1 MIVLPPLNICSC
13 ALLLVWYKS
22 NPGKMI
28 PLLLPVSPYPIEPPF
43 AFAPR
48 QRLSFSIS
56 EAKQQIGLLLLL
68 SASPSPPSFSA
79 SAAAEKEGWPFA
91 LLPNRVFFCWGI
103 REGRDTQ
110 AQKGGGG
117 RREKG
122 AFETSGR
129 RSSGISVPPWIERRC
144 TPSRATQKIGHEG
157 GSGIRVSKAKESPL
171 LKV

>member
-1 MIVLPPLNICSC
+1 MDNPKCSFSHIYMIVLPPLNICSC

-56 EAKQQIGLLLLL
+56 EAKQQIGLLPF
-68 SASPSPPSFSA
+68 SRPPHPPPLRLRRRGKRGMAF
-79 SAAAEKEGWPFA
+79 GP
-91 LLPNRVFFCWGI
+91 PPYPGFFCWGI
-103 REGRDTQ
+103 REGGDTQ

-144 TPSRATQKIGHEG
+144 TPSRAPKKLDMREG
-157 GSGIRVSKAKESPL
+157 VG
-171 LKV
+171 